1 MLLISACLLGAKVK
15 YNGSSNYCTLLA
27 KYKNCGLFIPICPE
41 CLGQLTIP
49 RLPAEITGSDGS
61 DVLNGTAKVYD
72 NAGYNVTENF
82 IKGAEAAL
90 EVARRKQ
97 IKFAVLKA
105 RSPSCSTGK
114 IYNGNFNG
122 TLMNGDGVTSALLKQ
137 NGITVYTELDLTEEL
152 LNELLVR

>member
-27 KYKNCGLFIPICPE
+27 KYKDCGLFIPICPE

-49 RLPAEITGSDGS
+49 RLPAEITGGDGS

-97 IKFAVLKA
+97 IKFAKRAALPVVQ
-105 RSPSCSTGK
+105 GK
-114 IYNGNFNG
+114 F
-122 TLMNGDGVTSALLKQ
+122 
-137 NGITVYTELDLTEEL
+137 ITEILTVHL
-152 LNELLVR
+152 

>member
-27 KYKNCGLFIPICPE
+27 KYKDCGLFIPICPE

-49 RLPAEITGSDGS
+49 RLPAEITGGDGS
-61 DVLNGTAKVYD
+61 DVLNGTAKVY
-72 NAGYNVTENF
+72 F

-105 RSPSCSTGK
+105 RSPSCGTGK

>member
-27 KYKNCGLFIPICPE
+27 KYKDCGLFIPICPE

-49 RLPAEITGSDGS
+49 RLPAEITGGDGS

-90 EVARRKQ
+90 
-97 IKFAVLKA
+97 KA
-105 RSPSCSTGK
+105 RSPSCGTGK

-137 NGITVYTELDLTEEL
+137 NAITVYTELDLTEEL

>member
-1 MLLISACLLGAKVK
+1 MPGTA
-15 YNGSSNYCTLLA
+15 
-27 KYKNCGLFIPICPE
+27 
-41 CLGQLTIP
+41 TIP
-49 RLPAEITGSDGS
+49 RLPAEITGGDGS

-105 RSPSCSTGK
+105 RSPSCGTGK
-114 IYNGNFNG
+114 IYNGIFNG

>member
-1 MLLISACLLGAKVK
+1 MPGD
-15 YNGSSNYCTLLA
+15 T
-27 KYKNCGLFIPICPE
+27 
-41 CLGQLTIP
+41 LTIP
-49 RLPAEITGSDGS
+49 RLPAEITGGDGS

-105 RSPSCSTGK
+105 RSPSCGTGK

-137 NGITVYTELDLTEEL
+137 NAITVYTELDLTEEL

>member
-1 MLLISACLLGAKVK
+1 MVFLYRSVQNAWDSLLYHVYQQK
-15 YNGSSNYCTLLA
+15 
-27 KYKNCGLFIPICPE
+27 F
-41 CLGQLTIP
+41 
-49 RLPAEITGSDGS
+49 TGGDGS

-105 RSPSCSTGK
+105 RSPSCGTGK